1 MIESVLAAGMVLQL
15 AKAQACVPS
24 PEQGHT
30 GASALTWYINAEPL
44 TFEKKSYVKY
54 GLPRVL
60 GPGEVELVGSW
71 RGGFLYAETGYA
83 GREVL
88 YLLTNLAGCE
98 FQPYQ
103 VDG

>member
-1 MIESVLAAGMVLQL
+1 MIETVLAAGMVLQL
-15 AKAQACVPS
+15 SKATACVPS
-24 PEQGHT
+24 PEPGHA
-30 GASALTWYINAEPL
+30 GAAGLSWYIDAEPL
-44 TFEKKSYVKY
+44 RFGGKRYTKY

-60 GPGEVELVGSW
+60 GAGEVELVGNW
-71 RGGFLYAETGYA
+71 RGGFLYAEAGYD

-103 VDG
+103 LEE